1 MRSIVIIVF
10 TFVFSGCFTVAQLQ
24 SPKVLEKGEIEIGV
38 GGTLPYSGNSFEL
51 YELLGNLR
59 VGVGENTEVGFRVFG
74 KLEQVGK
81 VGKVGSLEGW
91 EDWRGWGGVY
101 ADVKHQFIKSPLY
114 ASGVLGLSYSV
125 YTVGLYPSLI
135 IGTDR
140 FYTSIGATVIGS
152 FDFDFDFSQGF
163 EVWRTLARLATG
175 YSFGDKVRLIPEI
188 GFIYG
193 GFKGEEKAFSSF
205 YTALGISV
213 RP

>member
-1 MRSIVIIVF
+1 M
-10 TFVFSGCFTVAQLQ
+10 
-24 SPKVLEKGEIEIGV
+24 PE
-38 GGTLPYSGNSFEL
+38 NSLRL

-59 VGVGENTEVGFRVFG
+59 IGVGENTEVGFRVFG
-74 KLEQVGK
+74 MIGQE
-81 VGKVGSLEGW
+81 SSS
-91 EDWRGWGGVY
+91 GGVY

-114 ASGVLGLSYSV
+114 ASGVLGLSFSV
-125 YTVGLYPSLI
+125 FIVGLYPSLI

-140 FYTSIGATVIGS
+140 FYTSIGAIVIGVYGVS
-152 FDFDFDFSQGF
+152 EGF
-163 EVWRTLARLATG
+163 GVGGTLARLATG

-193 GFKGEEKAFSSF
+193 GIKGEPEAFSSF